1 MRNAPAAHQFDTGV
15 ELLVAR
21 AQGDFMV
28 HLVAPGQN
36 RAACGRALR
45 SRAPHKSF
53 REAGCGDCL
62 ASALREG
69 RVAARESDRV
79 WINLLRV

>member
-1 MRNAPAAHQFDTGV
+1 MHQFDTSV
-15 ELLVAR
+15 ELVVAR

-28 HLVAPGQN
+28 HLVVPGQN
-36 RAACGRALR
+36 RAVCGRALR

-53 REAGCGDCL
+53 REAGCEDCL
-62 ASALREG
+62 RAALEAG
-69 RVAARESDRV
+69 RIAARESDRA